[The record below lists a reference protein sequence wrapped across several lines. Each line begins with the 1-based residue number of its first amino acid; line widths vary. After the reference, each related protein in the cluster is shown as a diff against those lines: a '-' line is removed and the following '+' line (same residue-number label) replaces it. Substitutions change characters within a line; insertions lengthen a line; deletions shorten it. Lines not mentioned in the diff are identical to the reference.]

1 MANPVQAPA
10 FLNGSVFFGCPSAI
24 LRWAHPKC
32 RSCFGKRL
40 EFTRR
45 RLFATRG
52 ARLYL
57 RGDLVAV
64 DRVKKSSIEY
74 ETGYLCEGKSENFPH
89 IQTLKNFPKEELSG
103 KVVMVRFDS
112 SILLGE
118 KLDKNSLAVSN
129 ALFTVQ
135 YLLATAEKVI
145 LVSDWKRE
153 VSSKLLDS
161 QSVSDILSSL
171 LRRKVVS
178 LKCLSC
184 GVPFKRELLEEAD
197 IFLLENLSGFR
208 KEVANCPEF
217 SELLSSEV
225 DVFVNDSFSLSH
237 RVLASTVGISRF
249 SPACVAGFQ
258 FEESLRELKRVLNT
272 DKRPYIAIIGGANIH
287 GKAAALKRL
296 VSECDGVVFVG
307 MMSLQIMHALEY
319 SIPSTLLEPG
329 SSDAAVEVI
338 QSARYRKIPIIT
350 PKDFWCINDSL
361 GYQIEVIPAHR
372 LGEGW
377 VPVDLGPR
385 SLYEMDS
392 LLSSCKKVI
401 WIGPVQFKSS
411 HSSICTDGASQVA
424 QIVDRLAQRNCEI
437 AVVGNKACSTMIK
450 ESRSSASCSVIENAS
465 VVWEVLKGRKLPGLL
480 ALDRAFPFKI
490 DWTMAYRNPAQPL
503 VVDIGSGNGLFLFG
517 MASRRKDQNFLGLEV
532 NKKLVRRC
540 LDGVR
545 QSGIPNGF
553 FIATNATSTFRSI
566 VSSYPGEVVLVS
578 IQCPNPDFNNPEQR
592 WRMVNRTLVE
602 AVVELLAYNGKVF
615 LQSDIETVV
624 LRMTD
629 MFLRHSKGK
638 LSIVRDGTTKSRQQG
653 SWLHENPFGV
663 RSDWEQHVLDRGD
676 PMYRLMLCKSAT
688 S

>member
-1 MANPVQAPA
+1 MKESSKVVEICFGSGWMDRTVNPVQAPA
-10 FLNGSVFFGCPSAI
+10 FLNGSVFYGCPSPI

-40 EFTRR
+40 ELTRR
-45 RLFATRG
+45 RLFAARG

-89 IQTLKNFPKEELSG
+89 IQTLKNFPKEELS
-103 KVVMVRFDS
+103 
-112 SILLGE
+112 
-118 KLDKNSLAVSN
+118 
-129 ALFTVQ
+129 VQ

-350 PKDFWCINDSL
+350 PKDFWCINDSP

-385 SLYEMDS
+385 SLDEMDS

-401 WIGPVQFKSS
+401 WIGPVKFKSS

-437 AVVGNKACSTMIK
+437 AVVGNKACSAMIK

-490 DWTMAYRNPAQPL
+490 DWRMAYRNPAQPL
-503 VVDIGSGNGLFLFG
+503 VVDIGSGTP
-517 MASRRKDQNFLGLEV
+517 SS
-532 NKKLVRRC
+532 C
-540 LDGVR
+540 T
-545 QSGIPNGF
+545 
-553 FIATNATSTFRSI
+553 FI
-566 VSSYPGEVVLVS
+566 
-578 IQCPNPDFNNPEQR
+578 
-592 WRMVNRTLVE
+592 
-602 AVVELLAYNGKVF
+602 
-615 LQSDIETVV
+615 
-624 LRMTD
+624 
-629 MFLRHSKGK
+629 
-638 LSIVRDGTTKSRQQG
+638 
-653 SWLHENPFGV
+653 
-663 RSDWEQHVLDRGD
+663 
-676 PMYRLMLCKSAT
+676 MY
-688 S
+688 